1 MIEINK
7 TDYEYLFKINSPL
20 DLRQIPI
27 IDLPKVCDE
36 VRRYIIEVI
45 TKVGGHFGANLGT
58 VELTVAL
65 HYVFDTPE
73 DKIIF
78 DTGHQGYPHKVLTGR
93 RDLLPTIR
101 QFGGI
106 SGFLKRTESEYDVF
120 GAGHASTSISAAL
133 GIATARDLLGEDYKV
148 VAVIGDG
155 ALTGGL
161 AFEAMNNC
169 GVQKRNIIVI
179 LNDNNISIDPNVS
192 ALSNYFNEFFAS
204 KTVYSI
210 REKIWHATDKFGS
223 WGDRLKEIMSRVEG
237 GLKSITTPG
246 MLFEAFGFNYFGPI
260 NGHNVLKLVKI
271 LSQIKNI
278 KGPILLHVITEKG
291 YGYPPAQTDST
302 RLHAISKVE
311 KKEVPE
317 KINSKPPAPTYSD
330 IFGKAMIEL
339 MEKDNR
345 IIAIS
350 AAMIS
355 GSGLSNTLQLFPDR
369 VIDVGI
375 AEGHAVTYASGMAT
389 RGAIPVCAIYST
401 FLQRAF
407 DHIIHDCALQ
417 NLHVVFALDR
427 AGIVGED
434 GPTHHGFLDL
444 AYLRIIPNMIV
455 SAPKDEQELR
465 NLLYSAIY
473 YYPGPVSIR
482 YPRGRAV
489 GVPINPFEPIPLGKW
504 EKLFEGEDVAIL
516 AVGKMVVNA
525 IMARELLL
533 SKGITPTI
541 VNARFIKPMDFEML
555 REIASTHSFILTVED
570 GQVLGGFGSA
580 VAEFFIQNEQ
590 HVKLKMLGIPDIFVE
605 HGKQDELL
613 SSLGLDPF
621 GITKAITT
629 EIVFKKSFGY
639 K

>member
-1 MIEINK
+1 MLEIDK
-7 TDYEYLFKINSPL
+7 ESYKHLFKINSPS
-20 DLRQIPI
+20 DLRQKPLE
-27 IDLPKVCDE
+27 DLASVCNE
-36 VRRYIIEVI
+36 IRRYIIEVI
-45 TKVGGHFGANLGT
+45 TKVGGHFGANLGA

-65 HYVFDTPE
+65 HYVFNTPE

-78 DTGHQGYPHKVLTGR
+78 DIGHQGYPHKIITGR
-93 RDLLPTIR
+93 RDLLSTIR
-101 QFGGI
+101 QMGGI

-133 GIATARDLLGEDYKV
+133 GVATARDFLGADFKV
-148 VAVIGDG
+148 VAVVGDG

-192 ALSNYFNEFFAS
+192 AISNYFNEFFAS

-210 REKIWHATDKFGS
+210 REKIWSATDMFGS
-223 WGDRLKEIMSRVEG
+223 WGDRIKKIMSRVEG

-271 LSQIKNI
+271 LRQIKNI
-278 KGPILLHVITEKG
+278 NGPILLHVITEKG
-291 YGYPPAQTDST
+291 YGYPPAQADST
-302 RLHAISKVE
+302 RLHAISKAE
-311 KKEVPE
+311 KKETLE
-317 KINSKPPAPTYSD
+317 KIDSKPSAPTYSD
-330 IFGKAMIEL
+330 VFGKTVIEL
-339 MEKDNR
+339 MEKDKR
-345 IIAIS
+345 IVAIS

-355 GSGLSNTLQLFPDR
+355 GTGLSNAAKIFPDR

-389 RGAIPVCAIYST
+389 EGAIPICAIYST

-407 DHIIHDCALQ
+407 DHIVHDCALQ

-427 AGIVGED
+427 GGLVGED

-455 SAPKDEQELR
+455 TAPKDEQELR

-473 YYPGPVSIR
+473 FYPGPVSIR

-489 GVPINPFEPIPLGKW
+489 GVPLKPFSLVPLGKW
-504 EKLFEGEDVAIL
+504 EVIFEGNDVAIL
-516 AVGKMVVNA
+516 AVGKMISNA
-525 IMARELLL
+525 ILARELLL
-533 SKGITPTI
+533 SKAISPTI
-541 VNARFIKPMDFEML
+541 INARFIKPLDTEML
-555 REIASTHSFILTVED
+555 KQILSTHSLLLTIED

-580 VAEFFIQNEQ
+580 IAEFITQN
-590 HVKLKMLGIPDIFVE
+590 KYNTRLKILGIPDIFVE

-613 SSLGLDPF
+613 ANLGLDPF
-621 GITKAITT
+621 GITKAISV
-629 EIVFKKSFGY
+629 EIVPKKIFGC

>member
-1 MIEINK
+1 MLEIDK
-7 TDYEYLFKINSPL
+7 GSYIYLFKIDSPA
-20 DLRQIPI
+20 DLRQ
-27 IDLPKVCDE
+27 LPLENLADVCHE
-36 VRRYIIEVI
+36 IRRYIIEVI
-45 TKVGGHFGANLGT
+45 TKVGGHFGANLGV

-65 HYVFDTPE
+65 HYVFNTPE

-78 DTGHQGYPHKVLTGR
+78 DTGHQGYPHKIITGR

-101 QFGGI
+101 QMSGI

-133 GIATARDLLGEDYKV
+133 GVATARDLLGGDFKV
-148 VAVIGDG
+148 VAVVGDG

-192 ALSNYFNEFFAS
+192 AISNYFNEFFAS

-210 REKIWHATDKFGS
+210 REKIWSATDMFGS
-223 WGDRLKEIMSRVEG
+223 WGDRLKKIMSRVEG

-260 NGHNVLKLVKI
+260 NGHNVLKLVKM
-271 LSQIKNI
+271 LRQIKNI
-278 KGPILLHVITEKG
+278 NGPILLHVITEKG
-291 YGYPPAQTDST
+291 YGYPSAQTDST
-302 RLHAISKVE
+302 RLHAISKAE
-311 KKEVPE
+311 KKETLE
-317 KINSKPPAPTYSD
+317 KIDSKPSAPTYSD
-330 IFGKAMIEL
+330 VFGKTVIEL
-339 MEKDNR
+339 MQKDKR
-345 IIAIS
+345 IVAIS

-355 GSGLSNTLQLFPDR
+355 GTGLSNAAKIFPDR

-389 RGAIPVCAIYST
+389 EGAIPICAIYST

-407 DHIIHDCALQ
+407 DHIVHDCALQ

-427 AGIVGED
+427 GGLVGED

-444 AYLRIIPNMIV
+444 AYLRIVPNMIV
-455 SAPKDEQELR
+455 TAPKDEQELR

-473 YYPGPVSIR
+473 FYPGPVSIR

-489 GVPINPFEPIPLGKW
+489 GVPLKPFELIPLGKW
-504 EKLFEGEDVAIL
+504 EIIFKGDDVAIL
-516 AVGKMVVNA
+516 AVGKMVGNA
-525 IMARELLL
+525 ILARELLL
-533 SKGITPTI
+533 SKGVSPTI
-541 VNARFIKPMDFEML
+541 INARFIKPLDTEML
-555 REIASTHSFILTVED
+555 KQVLSTHSLLLTIED

-580 VAEFFIQNEQ
+580 IAEFITQNQ
-590 HVKLKMLGIPDIFVE
+590 YNTRLKILGIPDIFVE

-613 SSLGLDPF
+613 ANLGLDPF
-621 GITKAITT
+621 GITKAISV
-629 EIVFKKSFGY
+629 ELVSKKIFGY

>member
-1 MIEINK
+1 MLEIDK
-7 TDYEYLFKINSPL
+7 ESYKHLFKINSPS
-20 DLRQIPI
+20 DLRQMPLE
-27 IDLPKVCDE
+27 DLAGVSNE
-36 VRRYIIEVI
+36 IRRYIIEVI
-45 TKVGGHFGANLGT
+45 TKVGGHFGANLGA

-65 HYVFDTPE
+65 HYVFNTPE

-78 DTGHQGYPHKVLTGR
+78 DTGHQAYPHKIITGR

-101 QFGGI
+101 QIGGI

-133 GIATARDLLGEDYKV
+133 GVATARDLLGADFKV
-148 VAVIGDG
+148 VAVVGDG

-192 ALSNYFNEFFAS
+192 AISNYFNEFFAS
-204 KTVYSI
+204 KTIYSI
-210 REKIWHATDKFGS
+210 RERIWSATDMFGS
-223 WGDRLKEIMSRVEG
+223 WGDRLKKIMSRVEG

-260 NGHNVLKLVKI
+260 NGHNGLKLVKM
-271 LSQIKNI
+271 LRQIKNI
-278 KGPILLHVITEKG
+278 NGPILLHVITEKG
-291 YGYPPAQTDST
+291 YGYPPAQTDRT
-302 RLHAISKVE
+302 RLHAISKAE
-311 KKEVPE
+311 KKETLE
-317 KINSKPPAPTYSD
+317 KIDSKPSAPTYSD
-330 IFGKAMIEL
+330 VFGKTVIEL
-339 MEKDNR
+339 MEKDKR
-345 IIAIS
+345 IVAIS

-355 GSGLSNTLQLFPDR
+355 GTGLSNAAKIFPDR

-389 RGAIPVCAIYST
+389 EGAIPICAIYST

-407 DHIIHDCALQ
+407 DHIVHDCALQ

-427 AGIVGED
+427 GGLVGED

-444 AYLRIIPNMIV
+444 AYLRIVPNMIV
-455 SAPKDEQELR
+455 TAPKDEQELR

-473 YYPGPVSIR
+473 FYPGPVSIR

-489 GVPINPFEPIPLGKW
+489 GVSLKPFELIPLGKW
-504 EKLFEGEDVAIL
+504 EVIFEGDDVAIL
-516 AVGKMVVNA
+516 AVGKMVSNA
-525 IMARELLL
+525 ILSRELLL
-533 SKGITPTI
+533 SKGISPTI
-541 VNARFIKPMDFEML
+541 INARFIKPLDTEML
-555 REIASTHSFILTVED
+555 KQILSTHSLLLTVED

-580 VAEFFIQNEQ
+580 IAEFITQNQ
-590 HVKLKMLGIPDIFVE
+590 YNTRLKILGIPDIFVE

-613 SSLGLDPF
+613 ANLGLDPF
-621 GITKAITT
+621 GITKAISV
-629 EIVFKKSFGY
+629 ELVSKKIFGY

>member
-1 MIEINK
+1 MLEIDK
-7 TDYEYLFKINSPL
+7 ESYKYLFKINSPA
-20 DLRQIPI
+20 DLRQLQLE
-27 IDLPKVCDE
+27 DLTYVCNE

-45 TKVGGHFGANLGT
+45 TKVGGHFGANLGA

-65 HYVFDTPE
+65 HYVFNTPE

-78 DTGHQGYPHKVLTGR
+78 DTGHQGYPHKIITGR

-101 QFGGI
+101 QIGGI
-106 SGFLKRTESEYDVF
+106 SGFLKRNESEYDVF

-133 GIATARDLLGEDYKV
+133 GVATARDLLGTDIKV
-148 VAVIGDG
+148 VAVVGDG

-192 ALSNYFNEFFAS
+192 AISNYFNEFFAS

-210 REKIWHATDKFGS
+210 REKIWAATDMFGS
-223 WGDRLKEIMSRVEG
+223 WGDRLKKIMSRVEG

-246 MLFEAFGFNYFGPI
+246 MLFEAFEFNYFGPI
-260 NGHNVLKLVKI
+260 NGHNVLKLVKM
-271 LSQIKNI
+271 LRQIKNI
-278 KGPILLHVITEKG
+278 NGPILLHVITEKG
-291 YGYPPAQTDST
+291 YGYPLAQTDST

-311 KKEVPE
+311 KKEALE
-317 KINSKPPAPTYSD
+317 KINSKPSAPTYSD
-330 IFGKAMIEL
+330 VFGKTVIEL
-339 MEKDNR
+339 MEKDKR

-355 GSGLSNTLQLFPDR
+355 GTGLSNAAKIFPER

-375 AEGHAVTYASGMAT
+375 AEGHAVTYASGIAT
-389 RGAIPVCAIYST
+389 QGAIPICAIYST

-407 DHIIHDCALQ
+407 DHIVHDCALQ

-427 AGIVGED
+427 GGLVGED

-444 AYLRIIPNMIV
+444 AYLRIVPNMV
-455 SAPKDEQELR
+455 VTAPKDEQELR

-473 YYPGPVSIR
+473 FYPGPVSIR
-482 YPRGRAV
+482 YPRGRAL
-489 GVPINPFEPIPLGKW
+489 GVTLKPYELIPLGKW
-504 EKLFEGEDVAIL
+504 EVIFEGNDVAIL
-516 AVGKMVVNA
+516 AVGKMVSNA
-525 IMARELLL
+525 VLARELLL
-533 SKGITPTI
+533 SKGIFPTI
-541 VNARFIKPMDFEML
+541 INARFIKPLDT
-555 REIASTHSFILTVED
+555 EILKQILSTHSLLLTVED

-580 VAEFFIQNEQ
+580 IAEFITQNQ
-590 HVKLKMLGIPDIFVE
+590 YNTRLKILGIPDVFIE

-613 SSLGLDPF
+613 ANLGLDPF
-621 GITKAITT
+621 GISKAISV
-629 EIVFKKSFGY
+629 ELVSKKILGY

>member
-1 MIEINK
+1 MLEIDK
-7 TDYEYLFKINSPL
+7 KSYKYLFKINSPAE
-20 DLRQIPI
+20 LRQIPLEE
-27 IDLPKVCDE
+27 LPNVCNE
-36 VRRYIIEVI
+36 IRRYIIEVI
-45 TKVGGHFGANLGT
+45 TKVGGHFGANLGA

-65 HYVFDTPE
+65 HYVFNTPE
-73 DKIIF
+73 DKIII
-78 DTGHQGYPHKVLTGR
+78 DTGHQGYPHKIITGR

-101 QFGGI
+101 QKGGI
-106 SGFLKRTESEYDVF
+106 SGFLKRSESEYDVF

-133 GIATARDLLGEDYKV
+133 GVATARDLLGANFKV
-148 VAVIGDG
+148 VAVVGDG

-192 ALSNYFNEFFAS
+192 AISNYFNEFFSS

-210 REKIWHATDKFGS
+210 REKIWCATDLFGS
-223 WGDRLKEIMSRVEG
+223 WGDRLKKIMSRVEG

-260 NGHNVLKLVKI
+260 NGHNVLKLVKM
-271 LSQIKNI
+271 LQQIKNI
-278 KGPILLHVITEKG
+278 NGPILLHVVTEKG
-291 YGYPPAQTDST
+291 YGYPPAQNDST
-302 RLHAISKVE
+302 RLHAISKAE
-311 KKEVPE
+311 KKETLE
-317 KINSKPPAPTYSD
+317 KIDTKPSAPTYSD
-330 IFGKAMIEL
+330 VFGKTVIEL
-339 MEKDNR
+339 MEKDKR
-345 IIAIS
+345 IVVVS

-355 GSGLSNTLQLFPDR
+355 GTGLSDAAKVFADR

-389 RGAIPVCAIYST
+389 EGAIPICAIYST

-407 DHIIHDCALQ
+407 DHIVHDCAIQ

-427 AGIVGED
+427 GGLVGED

-444 AYLRIIPNMIV
+444 AYLRIVPNMIV
-455 SAPKDEQELR
+455 TAPKDEQELR

-473 YYPGPVSIR
+473 FYPGPVSIR

-489 GVPINPFEPIPLGKW
+489 GVPLKPFEVIPLGKW
-504 EKLFEGEDVAIL
+504 EIIFEGEDVAIL
-516 AVGKMVVNA
+516 AVGKMVSNA

-533 SKGITPTI
+533 SKGISPTI
-541 VNARFIKPMDFEML
+541 INTRFIKPLDTEL
-555 REIASTHSFILTVED
+555 LKQILSTHSLVLTVED

-580 VAEFFIQNEQ
+580 IAEFITQNQ
-590 HVKLKMLGIPDIFVE
+590 YNTRLKILGIPDIFVE

-613 SSLGLDPF
+613 ANLGLDPF
-621 GITKAITT
+621 GISKAVSV
-629 EIVFKKSFGY
+629 ELVSKKIFGY